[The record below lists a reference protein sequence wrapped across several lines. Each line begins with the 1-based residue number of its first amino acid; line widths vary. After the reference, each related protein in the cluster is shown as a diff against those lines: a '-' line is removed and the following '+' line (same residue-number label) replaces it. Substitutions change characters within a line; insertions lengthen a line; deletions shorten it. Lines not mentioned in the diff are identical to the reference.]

1 VYQRG
6 VVNPM
11 INIELLWKEYLA
23 FEQSINIMIADK
35 MMIERSRDYMNA
47 RRVTK
52 EYEVVIRGLNKNYP
66 SVPPTGSLDEMKQ
79 VSVWL
84 YYFFFSYVLINY
96 LFEQVE
102 LWKKYIIWE
111 KSNPLN
117 TEDTALIT
125 RRVMFAFDQA
135 LLCMTHHPDF
145 WYEAAQFLDGSSKIL
160 SEKGASIIKQLPTKY
175 LTLYYYCD
183 IYVFRIYQQLNSI
196 VMKQLMF
203 MKEQLV
209 LY

>member
-1 VYQRG
+1 
-6 VVNPM
+6 M
-11 INIELLWKEYLA
+11 
-23 FEQSINIMIADK
+23 
-35 MMIERSRDYMNA
+35 
-47 RRVTK
+47 
-52 EYEVVIRGLNKNYP
+52 
-66 SVPPTGSLDEMKQ
+66 
-79 VSVWL
+79 
-84 YYFFFSYVLINY
+84 
-96 LFEQVE
+96 E

-160 SEKGASIIKQLPTKY
+160 LEKGVRVLKY
-175 LTLYYYCD
+175 FIFFKHYYNFYK
-183 IYVFRIYQQLNSI
+183 FRIYQQQNNI
-196 VMKQLMF
+196 VMKHPMF
-203 MKEQLV
+203 MKEQSA